1 MASHL
6 ARCAMIFIACVSL
19 FPYGFFIVQALRQTI
34 GWSKALLNT
43 CVLLLAHVTACSVIL
58 MSYNGYPLMVHKA
71 GFILAAMTIWLG
83 YDWQTKSMTSSNGY
97 ADWQRALRWIGVFLK
112 ILAIGAVLIQFGG
125 H

>member
-1 MASHL
+1 
-6 ARCAMIFIACVSL
+6 
-19 FPYGFFIVQALRQTI
+19 
-34 GWSKALLNT
+34 
-43 CVLLLAHVTACSVIL
+43 
-58 MSYNGYPLMVHKA
+58 MVHKA